1 MRGNPIARSW
11 VVMMH
16 SGVPAV
22 DWGGGIYLDIL
33 TGQFFKAVEKDV
45 SHRALD
51 SDLDWLKRIGRVED
65 YDINNVVLTS
75 LPNLNSIESE

>member
-1 MRGNPIARSW
+1 MRGNPVARSW

-22 DWGGGIYLDIL
+22 DWGGGTYLDIL
-33 TGQFFKAVEKDV
+33 TCQFFKAFEKDV

-51 SDLDWLKRIGRVED
+51 SDLDWLKRIGRVEE

-75 LPNLNSIESE
+75 LPNLNTIESE